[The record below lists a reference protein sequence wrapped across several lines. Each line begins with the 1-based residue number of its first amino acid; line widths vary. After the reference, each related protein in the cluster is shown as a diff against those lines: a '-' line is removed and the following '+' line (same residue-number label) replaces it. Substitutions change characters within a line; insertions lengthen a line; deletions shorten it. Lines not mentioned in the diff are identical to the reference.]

1 MLRQIF
7 IFTVL
12 LVPKAMSDR
21 HPMIISKQTSFQQC
35 NGTSCECG
43 TIDRNHASSQCNQ
56 ACGNTDCKSLTC
68 SSGTC
73 YQECHNCQMECTSDV
88 VYCRQRCLSG
98 ACSFKCKARHC
109 VQQCNGDGKC
119 DSTTSTSKDH
129 SLILPAKPYLI
140 LLAVLFASVAI
151 LSCLLLVL
159 YSCNGDCC
167 RRRDT
172 YLKLKTISSSLE
184 SLDSQATFV

>member
-88 VYCRQRCLSG
+88 HYCRQRCLSG
-98 ACSFKCKARHC
+98 SCSFKCNARHC
-109 VQQCNGDGKC
+109 VQQCNGGGKC

-129 SLILPAKPYLI
+129 ILILPKPYLI
-140 LLAVLFASVAI
+140 LSAILFASVAI